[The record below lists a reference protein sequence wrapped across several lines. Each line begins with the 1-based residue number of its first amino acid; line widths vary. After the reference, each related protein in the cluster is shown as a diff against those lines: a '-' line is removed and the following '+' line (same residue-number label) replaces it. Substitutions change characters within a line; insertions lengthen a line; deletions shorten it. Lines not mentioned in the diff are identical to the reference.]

1 MAGVNKVILLGRLGK
16 DPEVRTFQNGG
27 KIVSFSMAT
36 SETWKD
42 RNTGERREKTEWHNV
57 SITNEAFGR
66 IAEQYL
72 KKGSQVY
79 IEGQLQ
85 TRKWQAQDGT
95 DRWSTEIVLKPFSG
109 AIQLLGERNSNG
121 GGGSD
126 QSGGGSSGNGYS
138 GGSSGSSGDGY
149 GGGGGPNSGG
159 DIDDE
164 IPFAPEWR
172 I

>member
-42 RNTGERREKTEWHNV
+42 KNTGERKEKTEWHNV
-57 SITNEAFGR
+57 SITNEGLGR

-95 DRWSTEIVLKPFSG
+95 DRWSTEIVLKPFNG

>member
-42 RNTGERREKTEWHNV
+42 RNTGERKEKTDWHNV
-57 SITNEAFGR
+57 SITNEVLGR

-126 QSGGGSSGNGYS
+126 QSGGGSSGSGYG

-164 IPFAPEWR
+164 IPFTPEWR